1 MTRAASRCRFRPYNG
16 PAILPVRRILIVTP
30 HPNDIDAALDQATA
44 RIDIP
49 RTFSFR
55 FDLHETWIGPD
66 RRTPLT
72 AVFLVDTDSVQGFVT
87 DRPLDSPEPHH
98 FDATAK
104 RCNAAIFRLEQPL
117 RLAPTAVA
125 KPWGFE
131 HWYTGIEARGV
142 SDVTDGRHTTPL
154 SWVLAS
160 APRHLC
166 GDAPIALLKVLDPA
180 PNAVLGDLYFELH
193 ETKEEFYVVTRV
205 DRRAWPEGR
214 GAIRFGMNAA
224 LRASYRDDK
233 RFRTDYAAAVARYEE
248 IRRAID
254 RLLDAKRLAA
264 GFDLDAAVPVDVM
277 QRWTEEVDPAL
288 VDEERKRRRAMEAF
302 TQMRSLG
309 EGDIVQLPRL
319 LPHALQHGVRVIELQ
334 TPTYERR
341 IVSFAQKVLTQ
352 NHWDTQTA
360 VDAMR
365 LDSPPPAPPRVLIRE
380 PDCTVER
387 IVEFDGFAARR
398 ITLAPGAQLTIAR
411 DLRYAICVGVAGE
424 VTLGDATLAS
434 EDACLVPQSA
444 TRRTLVNA
452 GTRSCVCV
460 LCGPEL

>member
-1 MTRAASRCRFRPYNG
+1 
-16 PAILPVRRILIVTP
+16 VRRILIVTP

-44 RIDIP
+44 RVDIP
-49 RTFSFR
+49 RTFSFH

-66 RRTPLT
+66 RRTRLT
-72 AVFLVDTDSVQGFVT
+72 AVFLIDRESVQGFVT
-87 DRPLDSPEPHH
+87 DRPLDSPEPEH
-98 FDATAK
+98 FDATAN
-104 RCNAAIFRLEQPL
+104 RCRAAIFRLEQPL
-117 RLAPTAVA
+117 RLAPVAIA

-131 HWYTGIEARGV
+131 HWYSGIEARGV
-142 SDVTDGRHTTPL
+142 SNVTDGRHTTPL
-154 SWVLAS
+154 SWVLGA

-180 PNAVLGDLYFELH
+180 PNPVLGDLYFELH
-193 ETKEEFYVVTRV
+193 ETKDEFYVVTRV
-205 DRRAWPEGR
+205 DRRAWPDGH

-233 RFRTDYAAAVARYEE
+233 RFRADYAAAVARYEE
-248 IRRAID
+248 TRRAID
-254 RLLDAKRLAA
+254 RLLDEKRSAA
-264 GFDLDAAVPVDVM
+264 GFDLDAVVPVDLM
-277 QRWTEEVDPAL
+277 QRWIDDVEVSL
-288 VDEERKRRRAMEAF
+288 VEEERRRRRAMDAF
-302 TQMRSLG
+302 TQMRSLS

-352 NHWDTQTA
+352 SHWDTA
-360 VDAMR
+360 AAIDAMR
-365 LDSPPPAPPRVLIRE
+365 LDSPAPTPPRALIRE

-398 ITLAPGAQLTIAR
+398 ITLAPGARLTIAR

-424 VTLGDATLAS
+424 TALGDATLAS
-434 EDACLVPQSA
+434 EDACLVASSA
-444 TRRTLVNA
+444 TQRTLVNA
-452 GTRSCVCV
+452 GTRRCVCV

>member
-1 MTRAASRCRFRPYNG
+1 M
-16 PAILPVRRILIVTP
+16 RRILIVTP

-44 RIDIP
+44 RVDIP

-55 FDLHETWIGPD
+55 FDLHETWIRPE
-66 RRTPLT
+66 RRTLLT
-72 AVFLVDTDSVQGFVT
+72 AVFLVGTDSVQGFVT
-87 DRPLDSPEPHH
+87 DRPLDSPEPNH
-98 FDATAK
+98 FDATAN
-104 RCNAAIFRLEQPL
+104 RCRAAIFRLEQPL
-117 RLAPTAVA
+117 RLAPIPIA

-142 SDVTDGRHTTPL
+142 SSVTDGRHTTPL

-180 PNAVLGDLYFELH
+180 PNPVLGDLYFELH

-205 DRRAWPEGR
+205 DDRAWPDGH
-214 GAIRFGMNAA
+214 GAIRYGMNVA
-224 LRASYRDDK
+224 LRASYHDDK
-233 RFRTDYAAAVARYEE
+233 RFRADYAAAVARYAE

-254 RLLDAKRLAA
+254 QLLDEKRLAA
-264 GFDLDAAVPVDVM
+264 GFDLDAVVPVDVM
-277 QRWTEEVDPAL
+277 QRWIGEVDPAL
-288 VDEERKRRRAMEAF
+288 VEEERTRRRAMDAF
-302 TQMRSLG
+302 TQMRELR

-352 NHWDTQTA
+352 NHWDTQIA

-365 LDSPPPAPPRVLIRE
+365 LDSPAVAQPRVLIRE
-380 PDCTVER
+380 PDCIVER
-387 IVEFDGFAARR
+387 IVELDGFAARR
-398 ITLAPGAQLTIAR
+398 ITLVPGARLTIAR
-411 DLRYAICVGVAGE
+411 DLRYALCVGVSGE
-424 VTLGDATLAS
+424 VALGDATLAP

-444 TRRTLVNA
+444 THRTLVNA
-452 GTRSCVCV
+452 GARNSVCL

>member
-1 MTRAASRCRFRPYNG
+1 
-16 PAILPVRRILIVTP
+16 VRRILIVTP

-44 RIDIP
+44 RVDIP

-55 FDLHETWIGPD
+55 FDLRETWIGPG
-66 RRTPLT
+66 RNTRLT
-72 AVFLVDTDSVQGFVT
+72 AVFLVDADSVRGFVT

-104 RCNAAIFRLEQPL
+104 RCRAAIFRLEQPL
-117 RLAPTAVA
+117 QLAPIAIA
-125 KPWGFE
+125 KPWGIE

-142 SDVTDGRHTTPL
+142 SNITDGRCITPL
-154 SWVLAS
+154 SWVVAC
-160 APRHLC
+160 APRHLF

-180 PNAVLGDLYFELH
+180 PDPVLGDLYFELH
-193 ETKEEFYVVTRV
+193 ESKDEFYVVTHV

-214 GAIRFGMNAA
+214 GAIRFGMNAR
-224 LRASYRDDK
+224 LRASYHDDK
-233 RFRTDYAAAVARYEE
+233 RFRIEYAAAVAHYEE
-248 IRRAID
+248 IRRTID
-254 RLLDAKRLAA
+254 RLLDDKRLAA

-277 QRWTEEVDPAL
+277 QRWIDDVETPL
-288 VDEERKRRRAMEAF
+288 VEEERKRRRAMDAF
-302 TQMRSLG
+302 TQMRTLD

-352 NHWDTQTA
+352 NHWDTQIA

-365 LDSPPPAPPRVLIRE
+365 LDSPAPAPPRILIHE

-387 IVEFDGFAARR
+387 IVEFDSFAARR
-398 ITLAPGAQLTIAR
+398 ITLAPGARLTIPNGI
-411 DLRYAICVGVAGE
+411 RYALCIGVSGE
-424 VTLGDATLAS
+424 LKLGDVALAT
-434 EDACLVPQSA
+434 ERACLLSQS
-444 TRRTLVNA
+444 TTHRTLVNESMRQ
-452 GTRSCVCV
+452 GVCV